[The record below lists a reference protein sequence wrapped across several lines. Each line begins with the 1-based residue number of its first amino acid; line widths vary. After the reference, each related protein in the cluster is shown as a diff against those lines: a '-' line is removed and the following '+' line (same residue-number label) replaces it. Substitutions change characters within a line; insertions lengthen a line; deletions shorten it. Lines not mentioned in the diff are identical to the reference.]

1 MRFES
6 IEKDWDIVVVGGGV
20 TGAAVFRESARRG
33 FKALLVEQKDFAWGT
48 SSRSSKLVHGG
59 LRYLKEGNFSLT
71 RESVIQR
78 ERLIREAPGLV
89 TPLEFRLP
97 IYRGRK
103 PGACTMEVGLSIYD
117 LIAGKRCHRHYGSNA
132 FSAIEPLAATRGLTG
147 GFSFRDAQVDDAR
160 LVLRLIRTSER
171 SGGLALNYARVIRLE
186 RDRDRNVCGVVLED
200 AETRETVCVQ
210 THLVINA
217 TGVWAETIHP
227 SPEKNRHLR
236 PLRGSHLVFPEKS
249 IPIETAVSF
258 FSPRDGRQQFA
269 VPWEGAVLVGTTDL
283 DHNTPLN
290 QEPAATQDEVA
301 YLLEGVNS
309 AFPSLELRLADAVSS
324 FAGVRPVVSEGKVS
338 ADKESREHVIWKDR
352 GLVTVTGGK
361 LTTFR
366 VLAEDALFAA
376 RGYLPGKRVTA
387 STEPIFEAWAPEA
400 VPAGFAL
407 AVCTPPHTSPASLT
421 LRSLPW
427 PVTFTSAPCSV
438 LCMPSTL
445 VGLSC
450 PCTTWKVRM
459 LFSMSA
465 FVLSSSIVLA
475 GSLSNAALVGANT
488 VYWPLSRYRRE
499 RRWDSACRTTRRSTS
514 TAAGWATRPWAMGSR
529 DIPVTDAGPVGCI
542 AA

>member
-33 FKALLVEQKDFAWGT
+33 FKVLLVEQKDFAWGT

-210 THLVINA
+210 TRLVINA

-309 AFPSLELRLADAVSS
+309 AFPSLELKLTDAVSS

-400 VPAGFAL
+400 VPAGLPAEVHQRLRGRYGKETSAML
-407 AVCTPPHTSPASLT
+407 ASSPAENLQVIPGT
-421 LRSLPW
+421 HAIWAELPHAAAREKIRHLDDLLLRRVRIGLLLPEGGKAHLDQIRALCQ
-427 PVTFTSAPCSV
+427 PV
-438 LCMPSTL
+438 
-445 VGLSC
+445 
-450 PCTTWKVRM
+450 
-459 LFSMSA
+459 MSWSDA
-465 FVLSSSIVLA
+465 VWDKEMDDYLRKWRDCYSPFGRQQREVVTQ
-475 GSLSNAALVGANT
+475 GAEQ
-488 VYWPLSRYRRE
+488 R
-499 RRWDSACRTTRRSTS
+499 
-514 TAAGWATRPWAMGSR
+514 
-529 DIPVTDAGPVGCI
+529 
-542 AA
+542 